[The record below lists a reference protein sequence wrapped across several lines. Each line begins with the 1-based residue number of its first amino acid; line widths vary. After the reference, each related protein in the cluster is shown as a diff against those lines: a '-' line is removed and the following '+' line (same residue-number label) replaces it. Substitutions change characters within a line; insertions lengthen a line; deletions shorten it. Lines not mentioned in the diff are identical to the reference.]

1 MYLDVFIY
9 IRELNL
15 KTKGYKNMISI
26 KNNTQTVRKADINAL
41 ERRLLELQEKYN
53 LEDEAV
59 EKILIFAK

>member
-1 MYLDVFIY
+1 LYLDVFIY
-9 IRELNL
+9 ISELNL
-15 KTKGYKNMISI
+15 KTKGYKSMISI
-26 KNNTQTVRKADINAL
+26 KDNTQTVRKADINAL

>member
-1 MYLDVFIY
+1 LYLDVFIY
-9 IRELNL
+9 ISELNL
-15 KTKGYKNMISI
+15 KTKGYKSMISI

>member
-1 MYLDVFIY
+1 
-9 IRELNL
+9 
-15 KTKGYKNMISI
+15 MISI
-26 KNNTQTVRKADINAL
+26 KNNTQMTRKADINAL

>member
-9 IRELNL
+9 ISELNL
-15 KTKGYKNMISI
+15 KTKGYKSMISI
-26 KNNTQTVRKADINAL
+26 KDNTQTVRKADINAL

-59 EKILIFAK
+59 EKILMFAK

>member
-9 IRELNL
+9 ISELNL
-15 KTKGYKNMISI
+15 KTKGYKSMISI

>member
-1 MYLDVFIY
+1 
-9 IRELNL
+9 
-15 KTKGYKNMISI
+15 MISI